1 MTDGPG
7 LDLGRPREVGELL
20 RDSLYLFF
28 RHPRTVLALG
38 AAIVV
43 PVELVVFG
51 VGLEQIGAGYTEKIS
66 NAELG
71 VSAAVSFFVVA
82 PLVTAAVVG
91 MVSDVAKAE
100 RQRAVRSLVA
110 GLDAFAP
117 LLGAVVL
124 AALGIALGLL
134 ALIAPG
140 IYLLVRWYFVPQAVV
155 LSGERG
161 PRALEASA
169 KVVQGSWWRTAGV
182 VLLVNL
188 LIAGVSLLLL
198 TPVQAAAEAA
208 DREAVALAGTIA
220 LDIVTVTYTA
230 LVSTLLFH
238 DLRARRE
245 LGF

>member
-1 MTDGPG
+1 MTEGPG
-7 LDLGRPREVGELL
+7 LDLGRPRDATELL
-20 RDSLYLFF
+20 REALYVFF
-28 RHPRTVLALG
+28 RHPGTVLALG

-51 VGLEQIGAGYTEKIS
+51 IGLEQIGAGYTEKVS

-71 VSAAVSFFVVA
+71 VSAAVSFFVVT

-91 MVSDVAKAE
+91 VVSDIANAE
-100 RQRAVRSLVA
+100 RPRAVRSLQA
-110 GLDAFAP
+110 GLEAFAP

-140 IYLLVRWYFVPQAVV
+140 VYLLVRWYFVPQIVV
-155 LSGERG
+155 LDGARG
-161 PRALEASA
+161 PRALEASGT
-169 KVVQGSWWRTAGV
+169 VVQGSWWRTAAI

-208 DREAVALAGTIA
+208 DRELVALAGTIV
-220 LDIVTVTYTA
+220 LDTVTVTYTA

-238 DLRARRE
+238 DLRARRS